1 MKIKMIDVLTSNK
14 SHAIDICMLV
24 DKIEFLRE
32 LDRLRK
38 KWRFNKLSKFGN
50 LLGSTILLDFRNP
63 LFYSDLK
70 KDQIE
75 SELPLFNI
83 DIDNLL
89 KTFHR
94 GKNFRTV
101 VLYALIKGCVPEDVY
116 QSCYFDIVMINDTED
131 LNKPE
136 KYQYVIVLSPRT
148 EKQEVSKAYKEFKEH
163 IKGKIKFYH
172 SRIPRSNI
180 KNNDYQKAA
189 ETLENEM
196 KSSREKLNEAKT
208 EEELKSIYTKFTQKT
223 KDAYDYMM
231 SVGELNSDIPDHLE
245 LIHMY
250 HRGATYNSATID
262 SGNRRDLDRTREW
275 YWMRYKDY
283 LNGKVKKPKIYDDL
297 VYEWNNKCRRFQT
310 LKDKDPHKKEC
321 DYCRIDQS
329 HFVHMLVPYEKLL
342 EQKVKL

>member
-1 MKIKMIDVLTSNK
+1 MKIKKIDVLTSNK

-38 KWRFNKLSKFGN
+38 KWRFNKLIKLKKIFNTTS
-50 LLGSTILLDFRNP
+50 LLDLTNP
-63 LFYSDLK
+63 LFYSGTS

-75 SELPLFNI
+75 SKLPLFHN
-83 DIDNLL
+83 DINDLL
-89 KTFHR
+89 EKFHR
-94 GKNFRTV
+94 GQNFKIV
-101 VLYALIKGCVPEDVY
+101 ILYALITGIVPEKIY
-116 QSCYFDIVMINDTED
+116 KSCYFDVATINEEED
-131 LNKPE
+131 LSKPE

-148 EKQEVSKAYKEFKEH
+148 EKQDVLDAYKEFQEH
-163 IKGKIKFYH
+163 IKEKIKFHH
-172 SRIPRSNI
+172 SRIPPENVNE
-180 KNNDYQKAA
+180 KEYQKAI
-189 ETLENEM
+189 ETLEEA
-196 KSSREKLNEAKT
+196 KRIYSGKLKEAKT
-208 EEELKSIYTKFTQKT
+208 EDEITKLYVEFTQKT
-223 KDAYDYMM
+223 RDAYDFLM
-231 SVGELNSDIPDHLE
+231 SIGNLNSDIPDHLE
-245 LIHMY
+245 LIELY
-250 HRGATYNSATID
+250 HRGSIYSAATID
-262 SGNRRDLDRTREW
+262 AGNRRDLERTREW